1 MNGNTAELY
10 GWPLNGGGGTV
21 CPDSICALRR
31 AEQSRAEQSRA
42 SNTVLLGRSSEDCC
56 LRKAFPAT
64 GDSAVH
70 KANTTDTTYPAQL
83 GGVCRFAGGASRLGR
98 PAHASIYR
106 QGTRGARGRSHFP
119 AARREREPRVAAVQ
133 ASACHL
139 DPAQNQFPFASC
151 AGFPDS
157 GGFFTLAFSDFELK
171 QTIT

>member
-10 GWPLNGGGGTV
+10 WMPLNGGGGTA
-21 CPDSICALRR
+21 CPDSVCALRR

-119 AARREREPRVAAVQ
+119 AARCEREPRVAAVQ
-133 ASACHL
+133 ASACRL
-139 DPAQNQFPFASC
+139 DPAQNQFPYASC
-151 AGFPDS
+151 ADIS
-157 GGFFTLAFSDFELK
+157 GSGRLFRARFSRF
-171 QTIT
+171 